1 MSSHRSLPAG
11 THGDRFSSI
20 TPDSLPR
27 RSWSSRQFEVAV
39 TVKVDLALWKQIVKD
54 TGVEPQY
61 DAVAQQQKAS
71 K

>member
-1 MSSHRSLPAG
+1 
-11 THGDRFSSI
+11 
-20 TPDSLPR
+20 
-27 RSWSSRQFEVAV
+27 VAV
-39 TVKVDLALWKQIVKD
+39 TVKVDLALWKQIAKD